1 MSEHIYKLLKHH
13 HNHHDHHPGTS
24 IVNITSLSSRSKLPC
39 DTWRFS
45 PQQSGSRP
53 QRLHSVSADDC
64 NYKYIIFV
72 SFTLGLKMESLNCCY
87 MVGCCNTKS
96 CLDCKILCWNKVIF
110 NFWSQYTSQ
119 KCKTNLRK
127 KSEFKLVFF
136 IQQRTCN
143 VIDMLSYWRCFDK
156 CETRNFILIT
166 KC

>member
-13 HNHHDHHPGTS
+13 HNHHDHHRGSRLHRQHRCHQDQSYLVTLDVSP
-24 IVNITSLSSRSKLPC
+24 LSSQGHVHKGFTLSQLMIVIINA
-39 DTWRFS
+39 T
-45 PQQSGSRP
+45 
-53 QRLHSVSADDC
+53 
-64 NYKYIIFV
+64 YIVFV

-87 MVGCCNTKS
+87 NIGCCNTNS

-119 KCKTNLRK
+119 KCKTNLKK

-156 CETRNFILIT
+156 CETRNFI
-166 KC
+166 